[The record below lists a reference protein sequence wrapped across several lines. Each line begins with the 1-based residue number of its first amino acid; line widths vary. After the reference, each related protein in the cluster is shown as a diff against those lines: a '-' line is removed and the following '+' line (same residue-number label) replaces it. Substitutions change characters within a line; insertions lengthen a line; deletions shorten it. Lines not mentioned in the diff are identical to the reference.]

1 VRPSAL
7 GFNKVLTRKSKK
19 RGLLPTFDMRRP
31 TRPRADD
38 PAAEIASLA
47 DLLGGIVG
55 MAPGEDAVWPIYART
70 EKAVARLKFKLG
82 TERPGVFSE
91 LPKSKRPE
99 EFLAKALASFGIA
112 QTEIRAGNDA
122 DGLEALRSARTSL
135 RAYLAELGRVRSREK
150 RRAALSRRSSSPPA
164 SSPSS

>member
-1 VRPSAL
+1 
-7 GFNKVLTRKSKK
+7 
-19 RGLLPTFDMRRP
+19 MRRP
-31 TRPRADD
+31 AGPRPED

-47 DLLGGIVG
+47 DLLREVVG
-55 MAPGEDAVWPIYART
+55 KAPGEAAVWPIYART
-70 EKAVARLKFKLG
+70 EKQVARLKFRLG

-99 EFLAKALASFGIA
+99 EFLTRALESLGTA
-112 QTEIRAGNDA
+112 QAEIRAGDEA
-122 DGLEALRSARTSL
+122 GGLEALRTARTCL

-150 RRAALSRRSSSPPA
+150 RRVALSRRSSSQPA